1 MITKEQ
7 FFYNVDHLPKQIFSG
22 GKQHKMYTNIRRVN
36 NVCSGQRESGSDFK
50 IDLNALYQA
59 YTDNDKINTNTLY
72 KGGYVTGRWRSP
84 SIAIMK
90 YAGLIDENGLANK

>member
-22 GKQHKMYTNIRRVN
+22 KQQKMYTNIRRVKN
-36 NVCSGQRESGSDFK
+36 ICTGLRESGTKFE
-50 IDLNALYQA
+50 IDLDALYLA
-59 YTDNDKINTNTLY
+59 YTDNDKVKTSTVLE
-72 KGGYVTGRWRSP
+72 GGYVTGRWRSP

-90 YAGLIDENGLANK
+90 YAGLIDENGNTNK